1 MKYSDPMKRLFIA
14 VKVDPE
20 ESLLKMISS
29 FKSGLYK
36 DIIKWTDPGNIHI
49 TLAFLGETEEKMIK
63 PISSMLKENCEGSG
77 KFELVIKGA
86 GLFRNPDDPRIIWT
100 SINTSE
106 KLLHIN
112 DLIKKGLNG
121 LGIKTEERPFK
132 PHLTIGR
139 VRHINDKE
147 TLKTLV
153 EKFQN
158 SEIQIVPVNEIV
170 LYQSI
175 LLPSGPIYKPLVFI
189 NL

>member
-1 MKYSDPMKRLFIA
+1 MKRLFIA
-14 VKVDPE
+14 IKVDAGEP
-20 ESLLKMISS
+20 LLKMISS
-29 FKSGLYK
+29 FKSGLYN

-49 TLAFLGETEEKMIK
+49 TLAFLGDTEEKMIK
-63 PISSMLKENCEGSG
+63 PICSILKDNCERSG

-100 SINTSE
+100 CINTSE

-139 VRHINDKE
+139 IKHINDKE
-147 TLKTLV
+147 ILKALV

-158 SEIQIVPVNEIV
+158 AEIQIVPVTEIV
-170 LYQSI
+170 IYQSI
-175 LLPSGPIYKPLVFI
+175 LLPSGPVYKPLAFI
-189 NL
+189 KL